1 MRLTDSTATSERKP
15 SRSKKNPKGYYTD
28 EAKLDVAKTYIMLG
42 ENLSMTAR
50 TCGISI
56 RTAESWKK
64 SKWWG
69 DLVDQ
74 LRGKESLELSSKL
87 QKILAMSISTV
98 EDRLEHGDFMY
109 DPRTGKIIRKEV
121 SLRDAHAVF
130 KDTMD
135 IKNAMDRAPVEAKT
149 QASIQETLAAL
160 AKNFEELAA
169 RQKEKPRVE
178 VTDVIFLNEEKDN

>member
-1 MRLTDSTATSERKP
+1 
-15 SRSKKNPKGYYTD
+15 
-28 EAKLDVAKTYIMLG
+28 
-42 ENLSMTAR
+42 
-50 TCGISI
+50 
-56 RTAESWKK
+56 
-64 SKWWG
+64 
-69 DLVDQ
+69 
-74 LRGKESLELSSKL
+74 
-87 QKILAMSISTV
+87 MSISTV

-135 IKNAMDRAPVEAKT
+135 IKNAMERAPVEAKT